1 MELRSLRAFVAV
13 AEAGTMTAAAAE
25 LGVGQP
31 AVTRQIQQLERQLKT
46 KLFVRE
52 DARLRLSAAGLDVLP
67 AAREVIRRADE
78 VAAAA
83 RGIAA
88 GRLQQVR
95 MASVGTTRDDV
106 LAPWLATWGAD
117 APMPSIAEVSLDQV
131 YASLARIADLA
142 IAPIAPPKRLASVVV
157 ADLNVWACVAAGHA
171 WARRASVSLAELV
184 EAPLLLLRKEFH
196 ARRRLDGAL
205 DRLGLAAEPDAEF
218 ASPVVAQAVAAT
230 GRGVC
235 VVTDDPRFDLVPLP
249 IVGPDGQPLT
259 VRLYAAWEREHHA
272 AQALERL
279 AGDLSRFTRARYP
292 GV

>member
-67 AAREVIRRADE
+67 AAREVIRQADE

-83 RGIAA
+83 RGVAA

-117 APMPSIAEVSLDQV
+117 APMPSIAEVPLDQV
-131 YASLARIADLA
+131 YASLSRIADLA

-171 WARRASVSLAELV
+171 WARRASVSLAELA

-205 DRLGLAAEPDAEF
+205 DRLGLAVEPDAEF
-218 ASPVVAQAVAAT
+218 TSPVVAQAVAAT

-249 IVGPDGQPLT
+249 IVGPDGHPLT